1 MRISL
6 GALKSV
12 LQNNVA
18 EIKFTRRKVKP
29 GSPPTRRMLCTN
41 NVPLLN
47 SIEGRTVLNYV
58 PPTQAPKYNPNQENL
73 IITWDIFMQ
82 GFRTINV
89 DQCDLVTLIPANDTF
104 WEYFRDNLWDMRQ
117 GDKTNFIDS

>member
-1 MRISL
+1 MKVGL
-6 GALKSV
+6 GQLWPL
-12 LQNNVA
+12 LQTNVA
-18 EIKFTRRKVKP
+18 EVKFARRKIKP
-29 GSPPTRRMLCTN
+29 GHPGTRRMLCTN
-41 NVPLLN
+41 SYNLL
-47 SIEGRTVLNYV
+47 SSSDGRLTLNYS
-58 PPTQAPKYNPNQENL
+58 PPRHNPKYDPKKKNL